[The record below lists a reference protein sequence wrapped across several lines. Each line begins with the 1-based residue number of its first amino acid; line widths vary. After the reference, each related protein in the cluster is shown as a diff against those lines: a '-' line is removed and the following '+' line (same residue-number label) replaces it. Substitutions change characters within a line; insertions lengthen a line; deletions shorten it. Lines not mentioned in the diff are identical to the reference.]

1 MAFGSNSPF
10 GLRINESVS
19 GGGLTD
25 KMTPYKVYVNP
36 ANNTGPTLTN
46 SSGYLF
52 KGDPVV
58 FDSAG
63 VAGAGVTS
71 AAAGTVEPMFTT
83 LNVGAAATSVAQNI
97 FVGIFMG
104 CEYTDAI
111 TGITKYDT
119 FIPNG
124 LVVKAGTSIIAFIND
139 DPNVLFEVQY
149 STSTNNAEAT
159 PRTIFLNGFIGQNAK
174 LQLGGVPFTAPAGAI
189 PTQNPASGN
198 VSTKTSGVY
207 IDGSSITLVNGNGG
221 NALFDIKVIGIAYNS
236 EPITVGTTIGV
247 DVPFVT
253 LLCKFNRHVYGS
265 NGTPGPF
272 NAA

>member
-25 KMTPYKVYVNP
+25 KMTPYKVYTTAAGV
-36 ANNTGPTLTN
+36 GPTLAG
-46 SSGYLF
+46 SVGYLF

-71 AAAGTVEPMFTT
+71 VAAGTVEPMFTI
-83 LNVGAAATSVAQNI
+83 LNAGAAATAVAQNV

-119 FIPNG
+119 FIPNA
-124 LVVKAGTSIIAFIND
+124 LQVKSGTSITAFVND

-149 STSTNNAEAT
+149 STSTNNAEAS
-159 PRTIFLNGFIGQNAK
+159 PRSIFLNGFIGQNAK
-174 LQLGGVPFTAPAGAI
+174 LQLGGVAFTAPVGAI

-198 VSTKTSGVY
+198 ISTKTSGVY
-207 IDGSSITLVNGNGG
+207 VDGSSITLVNAGAG
-221 NALFDIKVIGIAYNS
+221 NALFDIKVVGIAYNS
-236 EPITVGTTIGV
+236 EPITAGTTIGV

-272 NAA
+272 NVA